1 MHKGIFFELQFTP
14 GFDDFFFGLFA
25 SLVFVIN
32 GNSLQKDQKCIGHL
46 GLFTPH
52 FPNKIQNKSSNDKY
66 IDTLPHMCIFS
77 SRFLALK
84 PPHHTRRTATINFE
98 TMESELF

>member
-14 GFDDFFFGLFA
+14 GFDDFFWTLLF
-25 SLVFVIN
+25 LVLVIY
-32 GNSLQKDQKCIGHL
+32 GNSLQKDQKCILSGN
-46 GLFTPH
+46 FT
-52 FPNKIQNKSSNDKY
+52 NKIQNKSSNDKY

-98 TMESELF
+98 TMEPELL

>member
-14 GFDDFFFGLFA
+14 GFDDFFLDSLLF
-25 SLVFVIN
+25 LVLVIY
-32 GNSLQKDQKCIGHL
+32 GNSLQKKIRNAYL
-46 GLFTPH
+46 GN

-98 TMESELF
+98 TMEPELL